1 MRTYQARGLPSK
13 IIAWIIMIAMCIG
26 LIPLHIDTAYAA
38 TNAKPRITFIELRDN
53 GTVKVYGTEASSG
66 AKITHYGI
74 SKKFGS
80 DGSFEFKPDGGDEP
94 YRWQTSN
101 TFTNLTSA
109 AYNFWV
115 KDANGVMSESFEF
128 LVFRQSDITS
138 NNGVSI
144 SAVYD
149 GSSTNPCKVPIGQK
163 VDVSGY
169 YSYGVNFTVSWPSS
183 TTTSTF
189 QVKGNY
195 NVNVNTGMDILGAYD
210 NTKAGTVKIKA
221 TLLGQ
226 SDYVDVQFYNTPM
239 QITPQNYVKDYWR
252 GEAFK
257 EQGTA
262 LITWADGKTETV
274 PLKDVLWSFDT
285 SRVGNNQP
293 QDLYY
298 IGKDSSGKVVGTVES
313 TFNINVK
320 ARPTV
325 TSRTVANATTQYYIG
340 DTFDNK
346 GTLNIVYSDGTSEN
360 VALSKC
366 TVSNFSTTS
375 ASAGKN
381 IAIQYTPTKA
391 GYEGGVVIATHQIK
405 VYHKPITMTVKT
417 VGATQADKT
426 YDVARTTQ
434 STVSWTLPT
443 PDTIPGKTF
452 KGYSTSS
459 TGTDLKNSGTTVTA
473 NANSTYYAVYEDTPV
488 LTSISVSGAKT
499 DYNVGDTFVEQGNVV
514 KNYSSGPAQTTPLK
528 ESMISGFDTSTAGTK
543 PVTVSLESKTT
554 TYDINVVDSNKA
566 PYIIADQCEHEL
578 SHDGRIKVVA
588 ADDDGRVVEYGYSPI
603 TIFPSTDCDASHA
616 TWQTSDTFI
625 LPSGAYWFYV
635 KDDKGAISE
644 RVRLRSLPYST
655 ITGLNQGDFEAPRKL
670 DYTVGETIDTTGG
683 CFRGVWDDHGKIN
696 EDGSLAAHDNYW
708 WSIPLEHDMLE
719 PYDNTQP
726 GTVTITAHPYNDK
739 FTGTFEV
746 TFKADNQA
754 PYIIADQCIDG
765 VSENGTIK
773 VAAAD
778 DDGSIVA
785 YGYSPVMIRPRECD
799 SSDATW
805 QTSDTF
811 TLPSGEYYFYAK
823 DDKGATSEPVRLK
836 SLPLTSIR
844 GFQNAGKLGNGFD
857 APDKVR
863 YIVGENIDPTG
874 GMFYLT
880 WDNHG
885 DVYENG
891 ALYNGYGQLLGQL
904 PLTHDMIRPYNNT
917 TVGGKQVH
925 AYPHYT
931 KDTDT
936 HAGFQVYYTDPA
948 ASIAVLNPKTAYNL
962 NDTFTEQ
969 GTVEVTYTSGST
981 ASVPLTED
989 LISGFDTSTTGMK
1002 PITVTYEGKTASYT
1016 ITVSDT
1022 STTNPGDGS
1031 GDGNDDNTDST
1042 PGTIKHTITLLTGNL
1057 FTGKFEDKER
1067 YTMDEGDD
1075 FEFPEPDDSS
1085 RKFLGYTPTMSMIW
1099 HDGIDTYMPGETI
1112 TVDENKTFYR
1122 LYNQAPFLKYIDQDG
1137 YGTVT
1142 MVADDIDGTIDEYGY
1157 AQSGGVS
1164 SVDNWQADNEFSGL
1178 ENGSYTF
1185 YAKDNQGATVK
1196 AEVDVILKDDGI
1208 TFSSF
1213 DTPDKVDYLIGED
1226 LDLTGSGF
1234 WFNMPEESDIP
1245 TGFVSTAPSMLS
1257 DYDNTVEG
1265 TVSITAT
1272 CFDEYTGDFDVT
1284 FSNAVVSIE
1293 VIDAQT
1299 EYNVGDEFV
1308 EQGTVILTY
1317 ADGTT
1322 DELPLTEDLVS
1333 GFDTS
1338 EPGNSLLEVTY
1349 TDPISGDIVDNVP
1362 ITITDNGNNDDKEI
1376 DYIEVSDVTMEYE
1389 QDDPFD
1395 GRGTITIHYTDGT
1408 EETKPLDESLLEGF
1422 DTSEPGTITVTVKVD
1437 NSETYFDIEVSEP
1450 TPDNEIDFIE
1460 VSGVTTEYNKG
1471 SLFDGQGIVVIHY
1484 TDGTIDEKPIA
1495 QDMLNGFDTSKPG
1508 TIQVTVTTDG
1518 KSTDYTITVK
1528 DNNTGDGNTGDGN
1541 DGSED
1546 SGTTNPEAPKPT
1558 TITLNG
1564 MQTNYYVGDSI
1575 NLAGSTAIITYDNG
1589 TTKEVPITAD
1599 MVTGFN
1605 TTTAGIK
1612 QLVITLDGVDA
1623 THTIVVTSNSNNSNR
1638 PSGGGGSGSGGSGSN
1653 HKKPSTSTGEQTE
1666 IRDEKTPLIEA
1677 PDTLTKDD
1685 APGKDVY
1692 GQQFKLKSGV
1702 HVANGL
1708 ENGYIAGYKDKT
1720 FKPTNSITR
1729 AEFAAILYRV
1739 FNFDNQTITCDFED
1753 VPDGIWYE
1761 QAVGVLASRNV
1772 IYGVGG
1778 NKFAPQQ
1785 NITVEQA
1792 LLMLGRIVDVSKYNG
1807 VSVEGNTDLVLANVK
1822 KVINSGIAKGFEGLD
1837 LKSNITREQ
1846 AVTFINNII
1855 YSSLDT
1861 SKVNQFTDINESMKT
1876 ERDIVKASLVKE
1888 GDVGYTP
1895 PTPQIA
1901 QIAPVAEIEPAQQ
1914 ENAQEAA

>member
-1 MRTYQARGLPSK
+1 
-13 IIAWIIMIAMCIG
+13 MIAMCIG

-38 TNAKPRITFIELRDN
+38 TNAKPRISFIELRDN

-80 DGSFEFKPDGGDEP
+80 DGSFEFKPDGGDTP

-195 NVNVNTGMDILGAYD
+195 NVEVNTGMDILGSYD
-210 NTKAGTVKIKA
+210 NTKAGTVSIPA

-226 SDYVDVQFYNTPM
+226 TDNISVQFYDTPM
-239 QITPQNYVKDYWR
+239 SIVAQNYAKDYWLN
-252 GEAFK
+252 EDFK
-257 EQGTA
+257 DQGTA
-262 LITWADGKTETV
+262 VITWASGKKETV
-274 PLKDVLWSFDT
+274 PLKDVLWSFNT
-285 SRVGNNQP
+285 QAPGSQE

-298 IGKDSSGKVVGTVES
+298 VGYGSDGRVAGTVEG
-313 TFNINVK
+313 TFTVNVK

-325 TSRTVANATTQYYIG
+325 TAKTVVPNKTQYYIG
-340 DTFDNK
+340 DAFDNT
-346 GTLNIVYSDGTSEN
+346 GTFNITWKDGT
-360 VALSKC
+360 VDRVPLSRC
-366 TVSNFSTTS
+366 IVTNFSTTS
-375 ASAGKN
+375 ASAGKY
-381 IAIQYTPTKA
+381 ITVQYTPTKD
-391 GYEGGVVIATHQIK
+391 GYEGGVVSNTSQYK
-405 VYHKPITMTVKT
+405 VYYKPITMTVKT

-426 YDVARTTQ
+426 YEVARTTQ
-434 STVSWTLPT
+434 SAVSWTLPT

-459 TGTDLKNSGTTVTA
+459 TGTDLKNSGTTVGV
-473 NANSTYYAVYEDTPV
+473 NADSTYYAIYEDTPV
-488 LTSISVSGAKT
+488 LNSISVTGAKT

-554 TYDINVVDSNKA
+554 TYDINVADNNKA

-578 SHDGRIKVVA
+578 SNDGRIKVVA
-588 ADDDGRVVEYGYSPI
+588 ADDDGRVVAYGYSPI
-603 TIFPSTDCDASHA
+603 TIFPSTECNASHA
-616 TWQTSDTFI
+616 TWQTGDTFY

-635 KDDKGAISE
+635 KDDKGAVSE
-644 RVRLRSLPYST
+644 HARLRSLPYDE
-655 ITGLNQGDFEAPRKL
+655 ITGLQDDMAFKAPTKL
-670 DYTVGETIDTTGG
+670 DYSVGDNIDTAGG
-683 CFRGVWDDHGKIN
+683 VFYATWDDHGQVDA
-696 EDGSLAAHDNYW
+696 DGTPHFSNSYK
-708 WSIPLEHDMLE
+708 WSIDLKPDMLE
-719 PYDNTQP
+719 SYDNTKP

-739 FTGTFEV
+739 FTGTFDV
-746 TFKADNQA
+746 TF
-754 PYIIADQCIDG
+754 
-765 VSENGTIK
+765 
-773 VAAAD
+773 
-778 DDGSIVA
+778 
-785 YGYSPVMIRPRECD
+785 
-799 SSDATW
+799 
-805 QTSDTF
+805 
-811 TLPSGEYYFYAK
+811 
-823 DDKGATSEPVRLK
+823 
-836 SLPLTSIR
+836 
-844 GFQNAGKLGNGFD
+844 
-857 APDKVR
+857 
-863 YIVGENIDPTG
+863 
-874 GMFYLT
+874 
-880 WDNHG
+880 
-885 DVYENG
+885 
-891 ALYNGYGQLLGQL
+891 
-904 PLTHDMIRPYNNT
+904 
-917 TVGGKQVH
+917 
-925 AYPHYT
+925 
-931 KDTDT
+931 
-936 HAGFQVYYTDPA
+936 TDPVT
-948 ASIAVLNPKTAYNL
+948 SIAVLNPKTDYNI

-981 ASVPLTED
+981 SSVPLTED
-989 LISGFDTSTTGMK
+989 LISGFDTSTTGTK
-1002 PITVTYEGKTASYT
+1002 PITVTYDGKTASYT

-1022 STTNPGDGS
+1022 SITNPGDGS

-1067 YTMDEGDD
+1067 YTMDDGDD
-1075 FEFPEPDDSS
+1075 FDFPEPDDSS

-1178 ENGSYTF
+1178 AGGNYTF
-1185 YAKDNQGATVK
+1185 YAKDNQGATVE
-1196 AEVDVILKDDGI
+1196 AEVDVVIKDEGI
-1208 TFSSF
+1208 MFSSF

-1234 WFNMPEESDIP
+1234 WFDMPEESDIP
-1245 TGFVSTAPSMLS
+1245 TGFVSTSPSMLS

-1293 VIDAQT
+1293 VVDAQT
-1299 EYNVGDEFV
+1299 EYNVDDDFV

-1322 DELPLTEDLVS
+1322 DEIPLTEDLVS
-1333 GFDTS
+1333 SFDTS

-1376 DYIEVSDVTMEYE
+1376 DYIEVSGVTTEYE

-1395 GRGTITIHYTDGT
+1395 GRGTVTIHYTDGT
-1408 EETKPLDESLLEGF
+1408 EETQPLDESLLEGF
-1422 DTSEPGTITVTVKVD
+1422 DTSEPGTITVTVKVGD
-1437 NSETYFDIEVSEP
+1437 SETYFDIEVSEP

-1528 DNNTGDGNTGDGN
+1528 DTTGNTGDGN

-1575 NLAGSTAIITYDNG
+1575 NLAGSTATINYEDG
-1589 TTKEVPITAD
+1589 TTKEVPITSD
-1599 MVTGFN
+1599 MVAGFN

-1612 QLVITLDGVDA
+1612 QLVITLDGLDA

-1807 VSVEGNTDLVLANVK
+1807 VKVEGNTDLVLANAK

-1876 ERDIVKASLVKE
+1876 YRDIVKASLVKE
-1888 GDVGYTP
+1888 GDVGYVS

-1901 QIAPVAEIEPAQQ
+1901 QIAPVAEIESAQQ